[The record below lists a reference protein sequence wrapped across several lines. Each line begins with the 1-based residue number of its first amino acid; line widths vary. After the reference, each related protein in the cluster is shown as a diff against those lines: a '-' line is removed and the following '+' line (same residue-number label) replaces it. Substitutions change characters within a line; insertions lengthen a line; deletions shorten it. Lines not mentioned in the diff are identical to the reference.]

1 MFIYVCVAF
10 ASRNSQLQRY
20 FLHMCYVLQ
29 MYKGTIQYWS
39 SVTSRFKMRIHPNY
53 IHTHSSR
60 SCCCCCGTTLCPNMK
75 TPFTYTYCTVRTSS
89 QTTKWRR
96 SLLVDETRLDSL
108 LILTWCVTNLIP
120 QRTNTDRI
128 LFFSLSSR
136 RLNKRFHCWEEK
148 GKLLTTYII
157 TLASYSY
164 CTHLRDYLHL
174 Y

>member
-1 MFIYVCVAF
+1 MY
-10 ASRNSQLQRY
+10 ASRSPPVIPSFRDISSICATCCKCIKGPFNIDHQLPLASR
-20 FLHMCYVLQ
+20 CAS
-29 MYKGTIQYWS
+29 IQTTY
-39 SVTSRFKMRIHPNY
+39 
-53 IHTHSSR
+53 THIAR
-60 SCCCCCGTTLCPNMK
+60 AAAAVACGTTLCPNMK

-136 RLNKRFHCWEEK
+136 GLNKRFHCWEEK